1 MAQKRSD
8 LLPLRALALRSL
20 LGGFAVGAMA
30 LGMIAP
36 SLAQAIGGHNSDAP
50 VNFAA
55 DRIELQDRQDRVVL
69 SGNVAIDQAGLSLR
83 AARTSLAYSDA
94 GSLKLHRIDATG
106 GVTLTRGGE
115 SARGEVAIYDFDR
128 RVITLV
134 GGVTLQRGSDRLS
147 GGRLVYDLDSGVASL
162 DGRAGGGSSA
172 SGAPGASGSRGGR
185 VTGTFTVPK
194 RD

>member
-1 MAQKRSD
+1 MAA
-8 LLPLRALALRSL
+8 LTVRALALRSL
-20 LGGFAVGAMA
+20 VGGFAIGAAA

-36 SLAQAIGGHNSDAP
+36 SGAQVLGGHNSDAP

-69 SGNVAIDQAGLSLR
+69 SGNVVIEQAGLSLR
-83 AARTSLAYSDA
+83 AARTSMAYSDA

-106 GVTLTRGGE
+106 GVAVSRGSE
-115 SARGEVAIYDFDR
+115 SAVGEVAIYDFDR
-128 RVITLV
+128 RVITMV
-134 GGVTLQRGSDRLS
+134 GGVTLRRGSDRLS
-147 GGRLVYDLDSGVASL
+147 GGRLVIDLNSGVSSL

-172 SGAPGASGSRGGR
+172 TGAPGATSSRGGR